1 MPDRAR
7 PAEAATSTVTPAF
20 KALTLVLA
28 LSVVTILPQAVQQA
42 AEQPFRVVA
51 WIVALSLAAL
61 MRVSYSSQYRIETT
75 LQTPVTVASLVLLP
89 PGAALLVNL
98 AAIASERELKR
109 QANPWMVLFNHCQY
123 GGLAYVIGLLV
134 QRQPFGFV
142 VATLVAIPL
151 YDAANAFLVSVAAW
165 LLGRMPLREAARQ
178 SVVPFPNALSSQA
191 LSGLLALLLVVLT
204 RDVGAWAFVLF
215 AVPVWLGY
223 AAMRSAREASDRAD
237 ELAARVGELEVVNQ
251 LGNRL
256 LTARDADAVAELAR
270 ASLRQICPAD
280 VDAADVVI
288 ALDGDVPDRL
298 ESWQVQG
305 ASARVGLPAD
315 LDERRRAEV
324 EVVCGTIGLALQ
336 RLEVEG
342 ELREAQVAQ
351 AALAEQI
358 LTEGTTQRSRLA
370 LLVHDDVLPY
380 LAAAQIQADNVLT
393 AAELGNTPM
402 TMRLANTVRDA
413 VEGGIRTLRRV
424 LDDLQRQ
431 TIVPGD
437 LLPSIRQAAEQ
448 THVEH
453 GLLVHID
460 AADYRGGLSHPSEI
474 LLTESVAGLLA
485 NVAKHARAE
494 HVQVRL
500 ASDEQRVSLS
510 VADDGIGFDPSAI
523 PEGHHGLA
531 LMQQRVALAH
541 GRFRIESTPG
551 RGAVVEISVPT
562 LRPQTPL
569 PAPPADDRIPARVT
583 TA

>member
-1 MPDRAR
+1 VGA
-7 PAEAATSTVTPAF
+7 
-20 KALTLVLA
+20 
-28 LSVVTILPQAVQQA
+28 
-42 AEQPFRVVA
+42 VVA
-51 WIVALSLAAL
+51 LLPDAFAAIRAQPVDALAWMAALSLAS
-61 MRVSYSSQYRIETT
+61 VTVISYVARHQVETS
-75 LQTPVTVASLVLLP
+75 LRTPVAVASAVLLP
-89 PGAALLVNL
+89 PPL
-98 AAIASERELKR
+98 AMLTTLCSITSDRELR
-109 QANPWMVLFNHCQY
+109 GGASPWMITYNHAQ
-123 GGLAYVIGLLV
+123 LALVTYVAAFV
-134 QRQPFGFV
+134 ADAQPFGWLLG
-142 VATLVAIPL
+142 ALVAIPV
-151 YDAANAFLVSVAAW
+151 YDAVNTLFVSVAVW
-165 LLGRMPLREAARQ
+165 LLGRVGLREAARTTFT
-178 SVVPFPNALSSQA
+178 PFPNALRNYVLSS
-191 LSGLLALLLVVLT
+191 LLAVLLVVLH
-204 RDVGAWAFVLF
+204 RDVGLWAFVLF
-215 AVPVWLGY
+215 AVPVGLGY

-237 ELAARVGELEVVNQ
+237 ELAARVRELEVVNR
-251 LGNRL
+251 LGTGL
-256 LTARDADAVAELAR
+256 LSARDRQAVMELAV
-270 ASLRQICPAD
+270 ASLRQISGED
-280 VDAADVVI
+280 VNAAQVVVAI
-288 ALDGDVPDRL
+288 DGAIPEGLVAWDVPG
-298 ESWQVQG
+298 ST
-305 ASARVGLPAD
+305 ARVGLPPD

-336 RLEVEG
+336 RLAVEG
-342 ELREAQVAQ
+342 ELHEAQVAQ

-448 THVEH
+448 TRVEH
-453 GLLVHID
+453 GLVVHID
-460 AADYRGGLSHPSEI
+460 ADDYRGGLSHPSEI
-474 LLTESVAGLLA
+474 LLTESVAGLLG

-541 GRFRIESTPG
+541 GRFHIESAPG

-569 PAPPADDRIPARVT
+569 PPPPADDRIPTRVP

>member
-1 MPDRAR
+1 VGVQDEQQIPPRTASTAR
-7 PAEAATSTVTPAF
+7 YQVFTVLLA
-20 KALTLVLA
+20 VVA
-28 LSVVTILPQAVQQA
+28 LSVMPAAVRAAADEPVTALIWTA
-42 AEQPFRVVA
+42 
-51 WIVALSLAAL
+51 ALSLASL
-61 MRVSYSSQYRIETT
+61 MRISYSPQYRIETT
-75 LQTPVTVASLVLLP
+75 LSTPVAVAALVVLP
-89 PGAALLVNL
+89 PELAFLVTLLAL
-98 AAIASERELKR
+98 ASERELR
-109 QANPWMVLFNHCQY
+109 GQATIWTSLYNHCQHAFVVY
-123 GGLAYVIGLLV
+123 AVALLV
-134 QRQPFGFV
+134 NGQGLTPV
-142 VATLVAIPL
+142 AATLLAIPA
-151 YDAANAFLVSVAAW
+151 YDLLDTVLVSIALW
-165 LLGRMPLREAARQ
+165 LMRRLKLRDAARQ
-178 SVVPFPNALSSQA
+178 SVVPFPNALLNYAVTA
-191 LSGLLALLLVVLT
+191 LLSLLLVVLYL
-204 RDVGAWAFVLF
+204 DVGAWAFVLF
-215 AVPVWLGY
+215 AVPLWLGY
-223 AAMRSAREASDRAD
+223 AAMRSARDASDRAD
-237 ELAARVGELEVVNQ
+237 ELAARVQELEVVNR
-251 LGNRL
+251 LGTGL
-256 LTARDADAVAELAR
+256 LTARDAAGVVALA
-270 ASLRQICPAD
+270 AGALRQISGEGTSED
-280 VDAADVVI
+280 GVVV
-288 ALDGDVPDRL
+288 ALDGEVPGHF
-298 ESWQVQG
+298 EVWEVPGSTV
-305 ASARVGLPAD
+305 RVGLPPE

-336 RLEVEG
+336 RLAVEG
-342 ELREAQVAQ
+342 ELHEAQVAQ

-393 AAELGNTPM
+393 AAELGDRPM

-413 VEGGIRTLRRV
+413 VEGGIRTLRSV
-424 LDDLQRQ
+424 LDDLKRQ

-453 GLLVHID
+453 GLLVSID

-541 GRFRIESTPG
+541 GRFRIESAPG
-551 RGAVVEISVPT
+551 GGSTVEISVPT

-569 PAPPADDRIPARVT
+569 PPPPADDRVPTSLRT
-583 TA
+583 G